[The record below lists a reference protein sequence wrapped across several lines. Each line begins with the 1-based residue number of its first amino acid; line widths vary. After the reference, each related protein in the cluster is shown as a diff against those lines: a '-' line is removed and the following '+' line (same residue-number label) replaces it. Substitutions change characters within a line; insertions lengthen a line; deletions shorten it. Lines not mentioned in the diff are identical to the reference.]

1 METPGTEKLVKT
13 SKGSDAD
20 GVNLHAGSPGL
31 AKQRSRSITGNIHP
45 LCCIGLVSLGLLSGS
60 RAQSSVPDYR
70 KTIQAVARDIETLR
84 HQYPQLIE
92 FSVIKSA
99 EPDRLV
105 IEYAYHTHAAVHA
118 GGWTSH
124 VPNPD
129 DDGVWFYI
137 DLHGPDSIAQIDTQ
151 PAQLAIQ
158 NCVGKKRV
166 TFLILEGRSTKP
178 IAGRIAKILT
188 RHGAGPCPNSPK

>member
-1 METPGTEKLVKT
+1 M
-13 SKGSDAD
+13 
-20 GVNLHAGSPGL
+20 L
-31 AKQRSRSITGNIHP
+31 APWLCGAKDRSTMGNIYA
-45 LCCIGLVSLGLLSGS
+45 LCCVALVNLGLLSGL
-60 RAQSSVPDYR
+60 RAESSAPNYR
-70 KTIQAVARDIETLR
+70 KFIQAVARDIETLR
-84 HQYPQLIE
+84 HQYSQLIE
-92 FSVIKSA
+92 FSVTKST

-105 IEYAYHTHAAVHA
+105 IEYSYRTHAAVHH

-129 DDGVWFYI
+129 DNGIWFYI
-137 DLHGPDSIAQIDTQ
+137 DLHEPDSIAQIDTQ
-151 PAQLAIQ
+151 PAQVPIQ

-188 RHGAGPCPNSPK
+188 RHGAGPCLNSPK